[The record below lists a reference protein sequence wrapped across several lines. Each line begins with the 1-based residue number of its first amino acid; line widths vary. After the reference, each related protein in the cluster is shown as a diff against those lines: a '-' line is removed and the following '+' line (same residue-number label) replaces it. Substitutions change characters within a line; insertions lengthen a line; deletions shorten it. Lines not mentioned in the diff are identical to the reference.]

1 MSHGR
6 RAAPAGRHHK
16 AARRGPEPSSLAPE
30 FTTLPRLLVLH
41 RPLAEV
47 RFRIATTD
55 EWFPCHDN
63 RTVEV
68 SLHRDPPRAQCGQ
81 GWDSLPRQPGSV
93 WRLAIWGAD
102 DDGRERVFETE
113 EEMRQMAAR
122 LSVPVTKA
130 WLERNGFVQA

>member
-1 MSHGR
+1 MSR
-6 RAAPAGRHHK
+6 QAAPAGRHHK
-16 AARRGPEPSSLAPE
+16 AVRRGPEPSSLAPE
-30 FTTLPRLLVLH
+30 FSTLPRLLVLH

-63 RTVEV
+63 HTVEV
-68 SLHRDPPRAQCGQ
+68 SLHRDAAHA
-81 GWDSLPRQPGSV
+81 

-122 LSVPVTKA
+122 LPVPVTKA
-130 WLERNGFVQA
+130 WLESHGFVQA